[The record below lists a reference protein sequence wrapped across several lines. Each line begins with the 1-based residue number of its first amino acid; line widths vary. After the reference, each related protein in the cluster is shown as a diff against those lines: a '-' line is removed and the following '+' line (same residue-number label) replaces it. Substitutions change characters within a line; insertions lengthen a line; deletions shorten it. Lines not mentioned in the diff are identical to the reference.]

1 MIDRALNH
9 DVVKSTRFNMV
20 TGFLRNHQ
28 YIRAIKLTENNLKQN
43 TDEKSTHA
51 FAVPTQIKNPDLV
64 VERRRQ
70 IVDSTVKLFIKHG
83 YHKTT
88 TRMIAKAAGFSI
100 GSLYEYV
107 GSKED
112 VLYLVCEAIHVE
124 VKRAVEDAL
133 SGTGKGKVA
142 LAQVIREYFMVC
154 NDMNDHIVLMYQV
167 TQFLPEK
174 WQKKVLE
181 NELRI
186 TDIFIQALQ
195 RLSDRGDFS
204 TTLDKKTID
213 LVGHNISVL
222 GHMWS
227 FRRWYFSKHFTFE
240 DYIQY
245 QTDFILG
252 QALKDS
258 KQREEE

>member
-1 MIDRALNH
+1 MKA
-9 DVVKSTRFNMV
+9 M
-20 TGFLRNHQ
+20 
-28 YIRAIKLTENNLKQN
+28 KLIGTNQK
-43 TDEKSTHA
+43 TDYSEKSESQSGLN
-51 FAVPTQIKNPDLV
+51 AVPTQIKNPDLV

-70 IVDSTVKLFIKHG
+70 IVDSTVNLFIKHG

-154 NDMNDHIVLMYQV
+154 DEMSDHIVLMYQV

-204 TTLDKKTID
+204 TQLDKKTIN

-227 FRRWYFSKHFTFE
+227 FRRWYFSKQFNLE
-240 DYIQY
+240 DYIRY

-252 QALKDS
+252 QALKDNNR
-258 KQREEE
+258 KDRNKVICPQPK